1 MFFQLKGMKKAG
13 SRWREYSF
21 MLFLCRCFLGAHR
34 ETSGRIEIGLKMVD
48 WIKNGFYN
56 FVRFYLENSLG

>member
-34 ETSGRIEIGLKMVD
+34 ETSGRIEIGLKMVFIILFD
-48 WIKNGFYN
+48 FIWKI
-56 FVRFYLENSLG
+56 L